1 MKVNLTELRN
11 SAMVAKPA
19 LWAAAESLGRDV
31 KLYCHWSAGDYNTI
45 YSDYHINIGQDGS
58 IDLTHDDLSK
68 VLAAT
73 YMRNTGSVAITMDCA
88 VNAVGQYDLG
98 PCPPT
103 ETQIESMAQVIAVL
117 TDVLDL
123 TIDLQRVMTHAEAA
137 DNLDGWEACKPYGP
151 AHTVE
156 RWDLA
161 VLHPG
166 DEWMSGGDILRGKAI
181 YYQNQW
187 RADE

>member
-11 SAMVAKPA
+11 SAVVAKPA
-19 LWAAAESLGRDV
+19 LWAAAGSMGRDV
-31 KLYCHWSAGDYNTI
+31 KLYCHWTGGWYDALGD
-45 YSDYHINIGQDGS
+45 DYHINILQYGS
-58 IDLTHDDLSK
+58 IDLTNALST
-68 VLAAT
+68 VLAAI
-73 YMRNTGSVAITMDCA
+73 YMRNTGSVAIAMDCA
-88 VNAVGQYDLG
+88 VDAVGQYDLG

-103 ETQIESMAQVIAVL
+103 EAQIESMAQVIAVL
-117 TDVLDL
+117 ADVLDL

-137 DNLDGWEACKPYGP
+137 DNMDGWDACEPYGP